1 MTPPA
6 ELSLTEFAR
15 LRGIKGSYVT
25 QLKKE
30 GRLVLTDDGKR
41 VRVAESIALIES
53 TRNPAM
59 QAVADR
65 HAANRAS
72 KAAPADADAGFV
84 PPSAPEAPDGAEK
97 IGNTYQAARA
107 VKERYH
113 AMAAKRDYEVSVG
126 KLLPADEVRGA
137 LANAVATFRTSL
149 EALPDSLAP
158 VMAGESDEG
167 RVRLLLADEIEH
179 ALAELSRQFGAIAKE
194 ELPA

>member
-1 MTPPA
+1 MTTPA

-41 VRVAESIALIES
+41 VRVPESIARIEA
-53 TRNPAM
+53 TRDPAM
-59 QAVADR
+59 AGVAER
-65 HAANRAS
+65 HAANRLAKAGGS
-72 KAAPADADAGFV
+72 DAPAAAP
-84 PPSAPEAPDGAEK
+84 PEAHTAVSGAEK

-107 VKERYH
+107 VKERYL
-113 AMAAKRDYEVSVG
+113 AMSAKRDYEVSVG

-137 LANAVATFRTSL
+137 LANAVATMRIAL

-158 VMAGESDEG
+158 VMAGETDEA
-167 RVRLLLADEIEH
+167 RIRILLSDEIEH
-179 ALAELSRQFGAIAKE
+179 ALGELARQFADIAKE